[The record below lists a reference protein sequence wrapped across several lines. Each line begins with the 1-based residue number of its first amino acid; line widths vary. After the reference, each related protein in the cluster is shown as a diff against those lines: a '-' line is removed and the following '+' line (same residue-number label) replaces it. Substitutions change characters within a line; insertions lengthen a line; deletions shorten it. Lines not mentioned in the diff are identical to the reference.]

1 MSNSAAALDLLA
13 PVDPVYQKSCEC
25 NDGFELIIEGENFVC
40 QTIKED
46 YEGSAEF
53 SEGSSEVS
61 DSSVLSDDE
70 DLSIVEDEISMPMI
84 EIKSSKVVFD
94 QRYYF
99 LIMHQLS
106 HTVLCFSSKA
116 YMIYDISH

>member
-1 MSNSAAALDLLA
+1 MTNSAAALDLLA

-40 QTIKED
+40 QTINGD

-70 DLSIVEDEISMPMI
+70 DDLSIVEDEISMPMI
-84 EIKSSKVVFD
+84 EMKSSKVVFD

-99 LIMHQLS
+99 LIMHL
-106 HTVLCFSSKA
+106 
-116 YMIYDISH
+116 I